1 MSTPYRPRW
10 PLLLTLIIGAMSLIA
25 IVYLAEGSEPTADER
40 PARGG
45 SYIEGVAGAPNRIN
59 PLFASFNEV
68 DRDLSSLIFS
78 GLVRLGPKG
87 DVQPDLAEKWTI
99 SPDGLTYI
107 FQLRP
112 GLLWHDGE
120 PLDSDDV
127 VFTIQAIQDPGFRGD
142 QVLADLFKDVELEA
156 PNALTVIMTR
166 PQPFAPFLAYTTVGI
181 LPKHLLA
188 GLGPNSL
195 YRAPF
200 NNQPIGS
207 GPFRLADITSNE
219 AVLEAFESY
228 HLGQPLLERLEL
240 RFYRDDAALITA
252 LRNDEVEG
260 ALLRPGLSLDDLAFF
275 DGDARW
281 TRRSLHTPSYSLVY
295 LNPEVPAFESG
306 RVRRA
311 FQHAL
316 DREALI
322 DEVLAGQALPVDSPI
337 SRDLWAYV
345 SNANAYVFDPPR
357 ANALLNAAGWVRVD
371 GVREKDGEPL
381 KLTLSASDDPIQTRV
396 AHEIARQWGLLGIQV
411 DVQVSSVSEFTK
423 DILLPRNFDA
433 ALRTISPPGPDP
445 DPYPFWHSTQ
455 AVGDGLNLANFSDLE
470 ADRLLET
477 ARLEPSLA
485 ERAENYQ
492 EFQKIFSLEL
502 PAVLL
507 YTATYQYIVNADVRD
522 VTPGLLFTLSARFHD
537 VQRWSVETEP
547 LSDTAE

>member
-1 MSTPYRPRW
+1 MSSPYRPRW
-10 PLLLTLIIGAMSLIA
+10 PLLLTLIVGAMGLIA
-25 IVYLAEGSEPTADER
+25 IAYIAEGSEPAGEER

-45 SYIEGVAGAPNRIN
+45 SYIEGVAGAPDRIN
-59 PLFASFNEV
+59 PLFAPSNEV

-120 PLDSDDV
+120 PLDSGDV
-127 VFTIQAIQDPGFRGD
+127 VFTIRAIQDPGFRGD
-142 QVLADLFKDVELEA
+142 QDLADLFKDVELEA
-156 PNALTVIMTR
+156 PDALTVTMTR
-166 PQPFAPFLAYTTVGI
+166 PQPFAPFLAFATFGI
-181 LPKHLLA
+181 LPEHLLG
-188 GLGPNSL
+188 GLGPNRL

-200 NNQPIGS
+200 NQQPIGS
-207 GPFRLADITSNE
+207 GPFRLADISSSE

-240 RFYRDDAALITA
+240 RFYRDDGALITA

-260 ALLRPGLSLDDLAFF
+260 ALLRPGLSPDDLAFF

-295 LNPEVPAFESG
+295 LNPEIPAFESG

-322 DEVLAGQALPVDSPI
+322 DELLAGQALPVDSPI
-337 SRDLWAYV
+337 IRDLWAYV
-345 SNANAYVFDPPR
+345 SNASAYAFDPQR
-357 ANALLNAAGWVRVD
+357 ADALLNAAGWVLTD
-371 GVREKDGEPL
+371 GMREKDGEPL
-381 KLTLSASDDPIQTRV
+381 QFTLASSDDPVQSRV
-396 AHEIARQWGLLGIQV
+396 AREIARQWGLLGIQV
-411 DVQVSSVSEFTK
+411 EVQISGVSEFTEE
-423 DILLPRNFDA
+423 ILLPRNFDA

-455 AVGDGLNLANFSDLE
+455 TVGDGLNLASFSHFE

-485 ERAENYQ
+485 ERAENYRAFQ
-492 EFQKIFSLEL
+492 EIFAREL

-507 YTATYQYIVNADVRD
+507 YTATYQYVVHADVRD
-522 VTPGLLFTLSARFHD
+522 VSPGLLFTPSARFHD
-537 VQRWSVETEP
+537 VHRWSVETETM
-547 LSDTAE
+547 SDAAE